1 MTDSSYD
8 SYDLKYDPEAQRMLE
23 CRRQQEL
30 ATSGQVSAQKES
42 VTPLPTTPAPLTQS
56 QADIPATVTPPTK
69 PPAKKRGRPPSSES
83 ASNVYL
89 RDFPREIL
97 EVMKRTLP
105 FPELGNQTDF
115 LIAFTLFQLDPGIK
129 FQTYEPPP
137 HIKQAVDRMREV
149 LSGSDI
155 QALGATMGQIRNK
168 MNKFDD
174 EMLQQRMLLAY
185 ALTVISGLHAPSK
198 VSTGKDLK
206 LSHEN
211 VISTAISALETFP
224 EFKQVIRGYEGRPRR
239 STARD

>member
-1 MTDSSYD
+1 MVDANHNSYN
-8 SYDLKYDPEAQRMLE
+8 LKYDPEAQRMLE
-23 CRRQQEL
+23 RRRQQEL
-30 ATSGQVSAQKES
+30 AASGQVSAQKES
-42 VTPLPTTPAPLTQS
+42 VAPLPTAPAPLTQP
-56 QADIPATVTPPTK
+56 QADIPATVIPPTK
-69 PPAKKRGRPPSSES
+69 PPARKRGRPPRGKS
-83 ASNVYL
+83 ASCVYI
-89 RDFPREIL
+89 RDFPHEIW

-129 FQTYEPPP
+129 FPTYEPPP

-155 QALGATMGQIRNK
+155 QALGATMGQIRSK

-185 ALTVISGLHAPSK
+185 ALTVISGLHAPGK

-224 EFKQVIRGYEGRPRR
+224 EFKQVIRGYEGRPRQ
-239 STARD
+239 STPKD